1 MNKVLENLEIACKAF
16 LYDDV
21 RQACLLLDERTKPRG
36 IHNVVQRVGVNL
48 YEKVCL
54 KGQFNINIKS
64 YGNYCKGISI
74 NYLICRKDAMPKWKR
89 SIHQSAWS
97 CAGWACGQSCRF
109 T

>member
-1 MNKVLENLEIACKAF
+1 MLENLEIACKAF

-54 KGQFNINIKS
+54 KGQYTHFIF
-64 YGNYCKGISI
+64 I
-74 NYLICRKDAMPKWKR
+74 NYVLTYLKK
-89 SIHQSAWS
+89 
-97 CAGWACGQSCRF
+97 
-109 T
+109 